1 MVAVPRIMQDGKTPA
16 QWVDE
21 LAARG
26 IEMPARPF
34 MGLNGKLRSLEIWG
48 CPIDMCVGSRPAL
61 PIYRQGWPLIC

>member
-1 MVAVPRIMQDGKTPA
+1 
-16 QWVDE
+16 
-21 LAARG
+21 
-26 IEMPARPF
+26 